1 MLKEIEYI
9 FAKNERNIELFHLL
23 FSLFKTVKSTT
34 NVETSQFHITPLNL
48 YPKTVFKLSD
58 INSNIQLNIGKT
70 DYLNLLNTKSQNPKK
85 LNKTEKLPI
94 HEVASKLAGHIKR
107 IDHTGINLPTTLFS
121 ELEWNHLLQYL
132 TSVSNIYH
140 YPTKQPWPFLLP
152 VTEEEYQNDITH
164 FDKLRDS
171 KFELVYDRYT
181 DIIGVHIEIYQNLK
195 LKHYFPKIKEFIL
208 TVAIIELFI

>member
-70 DYLNLLNTKSQNPKK
+70 DYLK
-85 LNKTEKLPI
+85 
-94 HEVASKLAGHIKR
+94 
-107 IDHTGINLPTTLFS
+107 
-121 ELEWNHLLQYL
+121 
-132 TSVSNIYH
+132 
-140 YPTKQPWPFLLP
+140 
-152 VTEEEYQNDITH
+152 
-164 FDKLRDS
+164 
-171 KFELVYDRYT
+171 
-181 DIIGVHIEIYQNLK
+181 IGRAHV
-195 LKHYFPKIKEFIL
+195 
-208 TVAIIELFI
+208 